1 MKHRGRDDV
10 VVEACTEKWSPMSV
24 PDSEGPA
31 QGGGEGKTNGR
42 IESFACSLQFK
53 KGNAKK
59 TARVQNFTLS
69 VDDWDCNEAHPRRNS
84 LTIMGR

>member
-31 QGGGEGKTNGR
+31 QVGGGR
-42 IESFACSLQFK
+42 QMAESNRSPVRYNLKREAQK
-53 KGNAKK
+53 KS
-59 TARVQNFTLS
+59 ARVQNLTLS
-69 VDDWDCNEAHPRRNS
+69 LGDWDCNEAHPRRNS